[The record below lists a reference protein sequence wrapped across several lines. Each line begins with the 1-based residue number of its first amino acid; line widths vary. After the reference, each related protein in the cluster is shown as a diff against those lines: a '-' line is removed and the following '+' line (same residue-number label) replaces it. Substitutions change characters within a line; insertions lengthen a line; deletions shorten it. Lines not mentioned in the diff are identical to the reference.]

1 MSPRRLLWIPVLVS
15 AACSKDDPTEDRPP
29 VMGVVDICMDLEAG
43 DDTLHEHSGVVVA
56 VDDGASGCVH
66 SVTIEDAD
74 GSWHTVGWTVTDDT
88 GADQTPAAALE
99 VGMEITLGLRSFMV
113 FGVVRGLVITD
124 GDGLVFA
131 ADEGTWGG
139 GLRAAETGIGVEHG
153 SVVAVSRSDCFTTE
167 YSDAWFDADVLY
179 GLEALQ
185 AWELEVD
192 GRPITAMLV
201 SSIEYGPGSTCS
213 VSDKTDEL
221 AWVAWR

>member
-1 MSPRRLLWIPVLVS
+1 MSPRRLLWLPVLVS

-29 VMGVVDICMDLEAG
+29 VMGVIDICMELEAR

-56 VDDGASGCVH
+56 VDDGASGCVR
-66 SVTIEDAD
+66 SVTIEEAD
-74 GSWHTVGWTVTDDT
+74 GSRHTVGWTVTDDT
-88 GADQTPAAALE
+88 GADLTPAAALE

-139 GLRAAETGIGVEHG
+139 GLRPEETGIGVEHG

-167 YSDAWFDADVLY
+167 YSDAWFDADFVY
-179 GLEALQ
+179 GLEALEP
-185 AWELEVD
+185 WELEVD
-192 GRPITAMLV
+192 GQPITAMLV